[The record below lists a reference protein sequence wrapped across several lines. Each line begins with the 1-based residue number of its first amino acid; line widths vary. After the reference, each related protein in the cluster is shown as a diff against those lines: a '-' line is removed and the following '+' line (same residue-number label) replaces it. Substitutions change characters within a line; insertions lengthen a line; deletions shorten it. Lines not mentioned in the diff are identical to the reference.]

1 MQRSPRVP
9 ETRGMDA
16 DPRTQVEAPVRGA
29 LVGVMGRGLAL
40 VAMVSLLALWPIVA
54 HPEVAMRDAI
64 AGIVF
69 AVLIGYGAW
78 VLISQHRHGQAS
90 EEAREV
96 AWDRAREIDSDDA
109 SLGLLVA
116 GWVPV
121 GLLLA
126 LGLLL
131 WPHFTDPNPAIAAAW
146 VVLGLPPFVAAW
158 LVVTTAWLDGC
169 RDDLARA
176 EQESDTRLRSYWAN
190 LGR

>member
-1 MQRSPRVP
+1 MQGPLWVA
-9 ETRGMDA
+9 ETRRMDA
-16 DPRTQVEAPVRGA
+16 DPRSQVEAPVRGA
-29 LVGVMGRGLAL
+29 LVGVMGRGMAL
-40 VAMVSLLALWPIVA
+40 VAAVSLLALWPIVA
-54 HPEVAMRDAI
+54 HPEVVVRDAI
-64 AGIVF
+64 AGVVF
-69 AVLIGYGAW
+69 AVLIAYGAW
-78 VLISQHRHGQAS
+78 ILISQRLNGHAS

-109 SLGLLVA
+109 ALSLLVA

-131 WPHFTDPNPAIAAAW
+131 WPHVTDPNPALAAAW

-158 LVVTTAWLDGC
+158 LFVTSMWLDAC
-169 RDDLARA
+169 RNDLARA

-190 LGR
+190 VGR